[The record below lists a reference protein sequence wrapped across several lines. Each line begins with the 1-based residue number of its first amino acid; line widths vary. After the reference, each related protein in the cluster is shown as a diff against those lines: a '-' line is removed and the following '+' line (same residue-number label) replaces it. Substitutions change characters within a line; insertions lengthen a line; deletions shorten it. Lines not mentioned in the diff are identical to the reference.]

1 MDTFA
6 LIEALGYTFW
16 VVLISTLILRK
27 FPKVSELIGLK
38 KKKDN

>member
-27 FPKVSELIGLK
+27 YPKLAQLIGLK
-38 KKKDN
+38 NRKDN